1 LKINLFNYLNK
12 IKFQQKNMKIYVEES
27 VSFVVVIEECAAV
40 SPRMVAIRE
49 VLYIKMKQLLT
60 TNL

>member
-1 LKINLFNYLNK
+1 
-12 IKFQQKNMKIYVEES
+12 MKIYVEES